1 MKYAFIALIACYLLV
16 YGCGPDKDKKAEEKK
31 GQTTVQSTVS
41 TPQQPATQSAKTDK
55 PKGLSKQ
62 PVFAQTEAAQPGTQ
76 PGKTTMPK
84 ELAKQPVFAQ
94 PEAQQPG
101 SQPAVTA
108 KPQGLSKQPVY
119 VQADQAQSAA
129 QPSQTANPQG
139 LSKQPV
145 YVQPDT
151 PPPPPQNASK
161 AANDQPQPGDMAQ
174 APRHPCPMMTDENE
188 ADEAMDQVDEED
200 LLTLPCGHVLM
211 RSQIPAGAPCLGMQA
226 PPCLKMGQQP
236 DDGQDTILLPCGRV
250 IARPPMPP
258 VDAPHP
264 PQHITAPG
272 QVQAQPQVVEEEKE
286 DLTLAVQRMVETT
299 NDMVLVTR
307 QLVLATQEMLKATKG
322 AAVEQVSQPNRQGAG
337 PATDTK
343 TAGIEQN
350 VVDAMN
356 DAVIASQ
363 KAVEAANQ
371 AVSKAVEPKRP

>member
-1 MKYAFIALIACYLLV
+1 MKYAFIALIAGYLLV
-16 YGCGPDKDKKAEEKK
+16 YGCGPDKDKKAEENK
-31 GQTTVQSTVS
+31 GQTTLQSTVS

-55 PKGLSKQ
+55 PKDLSKQ

-94 PEAQQPG
+94 PEAQQTG

-108 KPQGLSKQPVY
+108 KS
-119 VQADQAQSAA
+119 
-129 QPSQTANPQG
+129 QG

-151 PPPPPQNASK
+151 PPPPPQNAPK
-161 AANDQPQPGDMAQ
+161 AANDQPQPGEMAQ
-174 APRHPCPMMTDENE
+174 APRHPCPMMTDEDE

-211 RSQIPAGAPCLGMQA
+211 RSQIPAGAPCLGIQA

-236 DDGQDTILLPCGRV
+236 DDGQDTILLPCGQV

-264 PQHITAPG
+264 PQHMTAPG

-286 DLTLAVQRMVETT
+286 DLTLAVQKMVETT

-322 AAVEQVSQPNRQGAG
+322 TAVEQVSQPNRQGAG
-337 PATDTK
+337 PAADTK
-343 TAGIEQN
+343 TSGVEQN

-371 AVSKAVEPKRP
+371 AVSNAVEPKRP